1 MTRLPVGT
9 RVTVIEVLAT
19 WDAKHHR
26 LGTTGTITRM
36 PNPASPFHSR
46 QHFYVVRHD
55 DGVEIA
61 YGRRQLQPID

>member
-1 MTRLPVGT
+1 MTGLPVGQ
-9 RVTVIEVLAT
+9 RVRVVEVLAT

-36 PNPASPFHSR
+36 PNPASPFYSR

-55 DGVEIA
+55 DGAEWS
-61 YGRRQLQPID
+61 YGRRQIEPID